1 MLAPLLIA
9 VLVLALIGQQW
20 YVRSRLRAQRRIQEE
35 LRASQAKFSGILAIA
50 ADAIVT
56 VNHDLRIVN
65 FNRGAEE
72 IFGHAAA
79 DALGRHLNILIPARY
94 RAAHDTYMERFARS
108 AVTARRMGERRE
120 IFGLRS
126 DGTEFPAEASISKL
140 VTADG
145 ILFTVVMRDI
155 TQQKR
160 LEEGER
166 FLAEAGNQLA
176 QTLALDTTVAAIAD
190 LPVPR
195 LADAAIVDL
204 VPETGD
210 ALRRTPSTRQ
220 RAELTPALR
229 ALADHRLTYDS
240 PSPIIDTIRRGRRE
254 IVDRI
259 DEEWL
264 EANAD
269 SGAIPWWRELGAGS
283 LLILP
288 LAAGG
293 ETLGAITL
301 IRVGEGGFDGDQRG
315 LAEKY
320 AALAATTLDNVRLYR
335 AAQQANRAR
344 DEVLGIVSHD
354 LRNPISAIAMC
365 ARVLQDS
372 PPSDAAARGDL
383 LETIRASTDQ
393 VNRLIQDLVDI
404 ASIERGTLALEV
416 RDEEPA
422 RIALQALHMF
432 ELEAKGHG
440 VALQATLPTNLPLV
454 AADAGR
460 VVQVLGNLVRN
471 AIKFTPEG
479 GRVTLSV
486 APDDGGVRFIVS
498 DTGRGIAAENQAR
511 IFDRYWELADG
522 ARTRGSGLGL
532 SIAKGI
538 IEAHRGE
545 ISVRS
550 APGQGSTFSFT
561 IPRVHA

>member
-1 MLAPLLIA
+1 LLAPLLIA

-498 DTGRGIAAENQAR
+498 DTGRGIAAENHAR